1 LSIKASK
8 ITKKDVNRL
17 IAAIQQEL
25 KWDEKDIRTFD
36 AINKGIITW
45 SGTYTS
51 LLFLYEDIR
60 SSAIGYEPPIPDDTD
75 TSSAGL

>member
-1 LSIKASK
+1 MSTKANKNK
-8 ITKKDVNRL
+8 ITKKDVERL

-45 SGTYTS
+45 TGKVNTQK
-51 LLFLYEDIR
+51 
-60 SSAIGYEPPIPDDTD
+60 
-75 TSSAGL
+75 